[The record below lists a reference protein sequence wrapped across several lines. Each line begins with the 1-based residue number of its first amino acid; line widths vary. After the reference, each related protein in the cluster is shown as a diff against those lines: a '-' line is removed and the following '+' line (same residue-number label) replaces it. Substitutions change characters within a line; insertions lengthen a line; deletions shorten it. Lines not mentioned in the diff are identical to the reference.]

1 MNNIT
6 ELIKQSVANGII
18 KHLKSFASDIKNKF
32 YNKTEIDSKFEKIKI
47 DISGLMDKETFKG
60 KEINSVK
67 LADKARNLEPNLS
80 QIDGSRK
87 YYGVDNNDG
96 EMKLRTFPAG
106 THTEHI
112 DTYVFDNLT
121 KGVPHTVPFV
131 EERPEINVMSTAFKY
146 REGLKNQESILEK
159 YSNNTITIKK
169 NYVECSEE
177 GLGIKDKWYM
187 NSKQK
192 NDLYKTDQID
202 EFSNLKSLSYNTGYK
217 YLVNSTPIGF
227 RCNLSS
233 NNFAIQFNIFVTGNE
248 PSDKFIGSNYEGGG
262 VYLSLFYDDVKK
274 VMVKNKFN
282 NVCHAVINNNLYI
295 IVNGKDVINKGPCS
309 LSGGNHNLFYFGA
322 DPNGRDITSP
332 PEQYSNY
339 LQNFYIYKFAYFTGI
354 TSLDEFKGV
363 IDANMNYNENT
374 KFINL
379 YYDFNSSS
387 NFASP
392 TVGSLN
398 IQHYTKSQILPKDNK
413 FIIEM
418 DGKYYSAKK
427 DNYDADTKKYRE
439 ITFSTHDEF
448 YNYAVDLS
456 ILNTNITINDET
468 FKPLDKFT
476 NYKLISDE
484 DFKIILNAIKSNK
497 EMIISKQNLS
507 LLSAEK
513 INAFKQ
519 IISKENNSNCKT
531 VFSLDNGTTWKSY
544 DTSTSQFIDLINTFP
559 LNLVATTKPDDLSEE
574 NKTRWNNL
582 QNEIIEKGI
591 DADTIQT
598 LDFAT
603 LLGDAYK
610 NIRFAH
616 VLIRPTYDDKVTLQ
630 NMSWNIDEEGDY
642 VQTNDVEIAVSSNRL
657 TVTAKADMQNVKI
670 NLLI

>member
-67 LADKARNLEPNLS
+67 LADKARSLEPNLS

-169 NYVECSEE
+169 NDVECSEE

-187 NSKQK
+187 NSKQE

-202 EFSNLKSLSYNTGYK
+202 EFSNLKDLNYNTGYK
-217 YLVNSTPIGF
+217 YLVNSSPIGF

-233 NNFAIQFNIFVTGNE
+233 NNYAIQYNIFVTGNE
-248 PSDKFIGSNYEGGG
+248 PSGKFIGSNYEGGG
-262 VYLSLFYDDVKK
+262 VNLSLFYDDVKK
-274 VMVKNKFN
+274 VMIKNKFN

-295 IVNGKDVINKGPCS
+295 IVNGKDVINIGPCS
-309 LSGGNHNLFYFGA
+309 FSGGNPNLFYFGA

-332 PEQYSNY
+332 PEQYSGY

-354 TSLDEFKGV
+354 ISLDEFKGV

-392 TVGSLN
+392 TVGSVN
-398 IQHYTKSQILPKDNK
+398 IFKYH
-413 FIIEM
+413 FI
-418 DGKYYSAKK
+418 
-427 DNYDADTKKYRE
+427 
-439 ITFSTHDEF
+439 
-448 YNYAVDLS
+448 
-456 ILNTNITINDET
+456 
-468 FKPLDKFT
+468 
-476 NYKLISDE
+476 
-484 DFKIILNAIKSNK
+484 
-497 EMIISKQNLS
+497 
-507 LLSAEK
+507 
-513 INAFKQ
+513 
-519 IISKENNSNCKT
+519 
-531 VFSLDNGTTWKSY
+531 GTY
-544 DTSTSQFIDLINTFP
+544 C
-559 LNLVATTKPDDLSEE
+559 
-574 NKTRWNNL
+574 
-582 QNEIIEKGI
+582 
-591 DADTIQT
+591 
-598 LDFAT
+598 
-603 LLGDAYK
+603 
-610 NIRFAH
+610 
-616 VLIRPTYDDKVTLQ
+616 
-630 NMSWNIDEEGDY
+630 
-642 VQTNDVEIAVSSNRL
+642 
-657 TVTAKADMQNVKI
+657 
-670 NLLI
+670 

>member
-47 DISGLMDKETFKG
+47 DTSGLMDKETFKG

-80 QIDGSRK
+80 QIDGTRK

-187 NSKQK
+187 NSKQE

-217 YLVNSTPIGF
+217 YLVNLTPIGF

-233 NNFAIQFNIFVTGNE
+233 NNFAIQYNIFVTGDE
-248 PSDKFIGSNYEGGG
+248 PDKSILSNYEGGG
-262 VYLSLFYDDVKK
+262 INARLFYDSVKEL
-274 VMVKNKFN
+274 MVKNKFN

-295 IVNGKDVINKGPCS
+295 IVNGKDIINIGPCS
-309 LSGGNHNLFYFGA
+309 FSGGNTNLFYFGA
-322 DPNGRDITSP
+322 DPNGKNVTSP
-332 PEQYSNY
+332 PEQYSGY

-398 IQHYTKSQILPKDNK
+398 IQRYTESQILPKDNK

-468 FKPLDKFT
+468 FRPIDKFT

-484 DFKIILNAIKSNK
+484 DFKIILNAVKSDK

-507 LLSAEK
+507 LISAKK

-519 IISKENNSNCKT
+519 IIAKENNGNCKT

-603 LLGDAYK
+603 LLGDTYK

-616 VLIRPTYDDKVTLQ
+616 VLIRLTYDDKVTLQ

-642 VQTNDVEIAVSSNRL
+642 VQTNDVEVAVSSNRL

>member
-47 DISGLMDKETFKG
+47 DTSGLMDKETFKG

-67 LADKARNLEPNLS
+67 LADKARSLEPNLS

-169 NYVECSEE
+169 NDVECSEE
-177 GLGIKDKWYM
+177 GLGIKDKWHM
-187 NSKQK
+187 NSKQE
-192 NDLYKTDQID
+192 NDLYKSDQID
-202 EFSNLKSLSYNTGYK
+202 EFLNLKDLSYNTGYK
-217 YLVNSTPIGF
+217 YLVNSSPIGF

-233 NNFAIQFNIFVTGNE
+233 NNYAIQYNIFVTGNE

-282 NVCHAVINNNLYI
+282 NVCYAVINNNLYI

-309 LSGGNHNLFYFGA
+309 FSGGNPNLFYFGA
-322 DPNGRDITSP
+322 DPNGKNVTSP

-354 TSLDEFKGV
+354 TSLDDFKGI

-379 YYDFNSSS
+379 YYDFHSSS
-387 NFASP
+387 DFISP
-392 TVGSLN
+392 AVGSLN
-398 IQHYTKSQILPKDNK
+398 IQYHVKSQILPKDDK

-427 DNYDADTKKYRE
+427 DNYDADAKKYRE

-519 IISKENNSNCKT
+519 IISKENNGNCKT

-544 DTSTSQFIDLINTFP
+544 DTSTSQFIDLTNTFP
-559 LNLVATTKPDDLSEE
+559 LNLVTTTKPDDLSEE

-603 LLGDAYK
+603 LLGDTYK

-642 VQTNDVEIAVSSNRL
+642 VQTNDVEVAVSSNRL